1 MSLKS
6 MNAALL
12 ATILLVGACAST
24 RNADDSP
31 VVAVVNNQS
40 ITYNELKTQFN
51 QNSFRETA
59 DEDRIEAL
67 REFLSLYTDYKVKLQ
82 AAIDAGYMQDA
93 DLLEELKQYET
104 QTAYPYWM
112 ENRIKEQ
119 LLNDYIARARV
130 EIHATHIL
138 ISLTENASPSDTLQA
153 WNKIMEARAKAVA
166 GADFDSLS
174 NVYSS
179 MQQGRSMGGDLGY
192 FSVGWAVKPFED
204 GAYATAVGEISP
216 PVRSRF
222 GYHLIKVLD
231 RRESTPDRMVSHIF
245 IGSTA
250 DEAAIAEAT
259 ERMNEVYKRL
269 EEGAPFIEMAIEFSE
284 DGQSGPMGGQIG
296 WINHGRYLSTFTE
309 PVMNHATD
317 GSHSKPFYSGYGVH
331 IIKIDSVR
339 SYPSAEAERA
349 EMLTRL
355 QQLPHFRDSKVA
367 TIEQARRTARETRFP
382 AVLDEVETMITAN
395 RSRGFSA
402 LEWPSSLATKTV
414 YSVAGKSYTATDY
427 IHWVKT
433 QVDTTSTGNYNFG
446 LREKFFTAK
455 VEDNI
460 IDITKK
466 EFPAFAD
473 LSRNYLNGLAIFKIS
488 EDSVWNYAKSDSA
501 SVQALFEQQSEK
513 YVFDTRYMYH
523 RITASNDSLL
533 HVARQLILDGVVP
546 DSLRGLVQ
554 GVITREDVVN
564 SLEGEPHDQ
573 LVGVDV
579 GGFSDT
585 FIFRGRPTILYLRA
599 IEPSRPMTFEEAYFR
614 VVTDYQ
620 PIRERRWLDDL
631 RNIYKAVEH
640 PERIQ

>member
-1 MSLKS
+1 

-12 ATILLVGACAST
+12 ATMLLAGACAST

-40 ITYNELKTQFN
+40 ITYNELKSQFN

-59 DEDRIEAL
+59 EEDQAEAL

-82 AAIDAGYMQDA
+82 AAMDAGYMQDA
-93 DLLEELKQYET
+93 GLLDELKQYET

-119 LLNDYIARARV
+119 LLNDYIARADE

-138 ISLTENASPSDTLQA
+138 IALSENASPADTLQA

-166 GADFDSLS
+166 GEDFDSLS
-174 NVYSS
+174 TVYSS

-231 RRESTPDRMVSHIF
+231 RRQSTPDRMVSHIF
-245 IGSTA
+245 IGSTQ

-259 ERMNEVYKRL
+259 ERANEVYKKL
-269 EEGAPFIEMAIEFSE
+269 EEGQPFMELAIEFSE

-296 WINHGRYLSTFTE
+296 WINHGRYLATFTE
-309 PVMNHATD
+309 PVMSHPTD
-317 GSHSKPFYSGYGVH
+317 GSYSEPFYSGYGVH

-339 SYPSAEAERA
+339 TYPSDEAKRA
-349 EMLTRL
+349 DMLTRL
-355 QQLPHFRDSKVA
+355 QQLPHYRDSKVA
-367 TIEQARRTARETRFP
+367 TIAQARRVAGESKNA
-382 AVLDEVETMITAN
+382 AVLDEVETMITSN
-395 RSRGFSA
+395 RARGFSA
-402 LEWPSSLATKTV
+402 LEWPNSLSTKTV
-414 YSVAGKSYTATDY
+414 YSVAGKSYSASDY
-427 IHWVKT
+427 IDWVKT

-446 LREKFFTAK
+446 LRDKFFTAK

-473 LSRNYLNGLAIFKIS
+473 LSTNYLNGLAIFKIS

-501 SVQALFEQQSEK
+501 AVQALFEQQSEN
-513 YVFDTRYMYH
+513 YVFDTRYVYH
-523 RITASNDSLL
+523 RITASSDSLL
-533 HVARQLILDGVVP
+533 QVSRQLILDGVVP

-554 GVITREDVVN
+554 GVIVREDVVN
-564 SLEGEPHDQ
+564 ALEGEPHDQ
-573 LVGVDV
+573 LIGVDV
-579 GGFSDT
+579 GGFSDVFT
-585 FIFRGRPTILYLRA
+585 FRGRPTILYLKA

-631 RNIYKAVEH
+631 RETYKAVEY

>member
-1 MSLKS
+1 
-6 MNAALL
+6 MNASLL
-12 ATILLVGACAST
+12 AIFLLAGACAST
-24 RNADDSP
+24 RNADESP

-40 ITYNELKTQFN
+40 ITYNELKSQFN
-51 QNSFRETA
+51 QNSFRETSE
-59 DEDRIEAL
+59 EDQVEAL

-82 AAIDAGYMQDA
+82 AARDAGYMQDA
-93 DLLEELKQYET
+93 GLLDELKQYET

-119 LLNDYIARARV
+119 LLNDYIARAKE

-138 ISLTENASPSDTLQA
+138 IALSENASPADTLEA
-153 WNKIMEARAKAVA
+153 WDKIMEAREKVLA
-166 GADFDSLS
+166 GEDFDSLS
-174 NVYSS
+174 TVYSS

-204 GAYATAVGEISP
+204 GAYATAVGEVSP

-231 RRESTPDRMVSHIF
+231 RRPSMPDRMVSHIF
-245 IGSTA
+245 IGSTQ
-250 DEAAIAEAT
+250 DEAAIEEAT
-259 ERMNEVYKRL
+259 QRANDVYRKL
-269 EEGAPFIEMAIEFSE
+269 QEGASFTETAIEFSE

-296 WINHGRYLSTFTE
+296 WINHGRYLATFTN
-309 PVMNHATD
+309 PVMSHPTD
-317 GSHSKPFYSGYGVH
+317 GSYSEPFYSGYGVH

-339 SYPSAEAERA
+339 TYPSEEAERA

-367 TIEQARRTARETRFP
+367 TIALARRVAGETKQTD
-382 AVLDEVETMITAN
+382 VLDEVETVINAN
-395 RSRGFSA
+395 RARGFSTLDWPEA
-402 LEWPSSLATKTV
+402 LSSKTV
-414 YSVAGKSYTATDY
+414 YTVAGTSYTASDY
-427 IHWVKT
+427 LEWVKT
-433 QVDTTSTGNYNFG
+433 QVDTSSTGNYNFG
-446 LREKFFTAK
+446 LRDKFFAAK

-501 SVQALFEQQSEK
+501 AVKVLFEAQSEK

-533 HVARQLILDGVVP
+533 HVARQMIMDGVAP
-546 DSLRGLVQ
+546 DSVRTLVQ
-554 GVITREDVVN
+554 GIIVREDVVN
-564 SLEGEPHDQ
+564 ALEGEPHDQ
-573 LVGVDV
+573 LVGVEV
-579 GGFSDT
+579 GGFTDVFS
-585 FIFRGRPTILYLRA
+585 FRGRPTILYLRA

-631 RNIYKAVEH
+631 RSTYKAVEY